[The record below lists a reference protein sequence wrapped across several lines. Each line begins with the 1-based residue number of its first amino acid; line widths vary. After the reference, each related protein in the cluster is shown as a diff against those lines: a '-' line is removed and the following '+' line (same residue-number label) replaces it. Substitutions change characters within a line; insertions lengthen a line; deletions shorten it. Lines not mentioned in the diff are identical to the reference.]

1 MPSALWWRC
10 LTPVGT
16 QATGTPRV
24 SVIYHV
30 ELPLAYAV
38 CTKPN
43 LPQHFSDQEN
53 LRPKNT
59 ATKKLRKQHDYF
71 DVKKE
76 YVKFRKFS

>member
-16 QATGTPRV
+16 QATGTPSF
-24 SVIYHV
+24 SVMYRV

-43 LPQHFSDQEN
+43 LQTT
-53 LRPKNT
+53 T
-59 ATKKLRKQHDYF
+59 ACIQVGNVWDPGF
-71 DVKKE
+71 DADLLLE
-76 YVKFRKFS
+76 SHLFDELLQIASRQ